1 MILSW
6 RRRRAA
12 RGAGKTRDMAD
23 RNGVAELAIP
33 INFRCPISLDLMK
46 DPVTLSTGITY
57 DRENIERWIESGNN
71 TCPIT
76 NRLITNQDPTPNHAI
91 RKVIQSWCVE
101 NKSYGVD
108 RIPTPRIPVSSV
120 EVAGILGGVEAA
132 VRRGDGGGCLELV
145 GKVKAMAAESER
157 NRRRVVASGAGRA
170 LSETFEAFS
179 DTSTGSSAPM
189 HCQQLDEFVFFEEQR
204 NLGTEEL
211 WFSSPSEGCFSKK
224 SPLLGE
230 ILSTLTLMLPLDE
243 EAKSRLGSFS
253 SLNSMVWF
261 LQNGDLSGRRTAILV
276 MKDVVSLDQEK
287 LDALI
292 KIEGA
297 MEALV
302 KLVREPICVQT
313 TKASL
318 SIVYNMVA
326 SSMPS
331 PNNDVAR
338 KFVDMGL
345 VSLLLETVVGSER
358 GVSEL
363 ALVVLDELCGCDEG
377 REKAYDNALTVPVL
391 VKKILRVSDLATE
404 FSVSVLWKLSKS
416 ERKGEEG
423 GGEGS
428 DVFVVEALQVGAFQK
443 LLLLLQVGCGEETK
457 EKASELLKLLNLF
470 RDKLECIDSM
480 DFKHLKRPF

>member
-6 RRRRAA
+6 RRRRAT
-12 RGAGKTRDMAD
+12 RGAGKTRDTAN

-76 NRLITNQDPTPNHAI
+76 SRLITNQEPIPNHAI
-91 RKVIQSWCVE
+91 RKVIQGWCVE

-132 VRRGDGGGCLELV
+132 VQRGDGGGCLELV
-145 GKVKAMAAESER
+145 GKVKDLATESER

-179 DTSTGSSAPM
+179 DRSTGSSAPM
-189 HCQQLDEFVFFEEQR
+189 HCQQHDEFVFFEEQR

-211 WFSSPSEGCFSKK
+211 RSSEGCSGKN

-261 LQNGDLSGRRTAILV
+261 LKNGDLSGRRTAILV
-276 MKDVVSLDQEK
+276 MKDVVSFDQEK

-292 KIEGA
+292 KVEGA

-326 SSMPS
+326 SMPS

-345 VSLLLETVVGSER
+345 VSLLLETLVDSER
-358 GVSEL
+358 GVSERAL
-363 ALVVLDELCGCDEG
+363 AVLDELCGCDEG
-377 REKAYDNALTVPVL
+377 REKACDNALTVPVL

-416 ERKGEEG
+416 TEKKGEE

-428 DVFVVEALQVGAFQK
+428 DVVVEALQVGAFQK

>member
-12 RGAGKTRDMAD
+12 RGARNIRDTD
-23 RNGVAELAIP
+23 QTGVAHDQLAIP

-57 DRENIERWIESGNN
+57 DRENIEKWIESGNN

-76 NRLITNQDPTPNHAI
+76 NRRITNQEPIPNHAF
-91 RKVIQSWCVE
+91 RKMIQGWCVE
-101 NKSYGVD
+101 NTSHGVD
-108 RIPTPRIPVSSV
+108 RIPTPRVPVSSA
-120 EVAGILGGVEAA
+120 EVAGILDGVEKAA
-132 VRRGDGGGCLELV
+132 RRGDGGACLELV
-145 GKVKAMAAESER
+145 GKVKGLAGESER
-157 NRRRVVASGAGRA
+157 NRRRVVSSGTGRA

-179 DTSTGSSAPM
+179 VYNSIP
-189 HCQQLDEFVFFEEQR
+189 CQKDDEFVFFEAEKR
-204 NLGTEEL
+204 N
-211 WFSSPSEGCFSKK
+211 SEGCFGQN
-224 SPLLGE
+224 SPVLLLGE

-243 EAKSRLGSFS
+243 EAKSRLGTFPC
-253 SLNSMVWF
+253 LNSMVWF
-261 LQNGDLSGRRTAILV
+261 LRNGDLSGRRTAILV
-276 MKDVVSLDQEK
+276 MKDVVSSDRERLNG
-287 LDALI
+287 LV

-302 KLVREPICVQT
+302 KLVREPICLQT

-318 SIVYNMVA
+318 SIVYTLVA
-326 SSMPS
+326 SMPS
-331 PNNDVAR
+331 LSNNNNDVAR
-338 KFVDMGL
+338 SFVDMGL
-345 VSLLLETVVGSER
+345 VSLLLEAMVDSER
-358 GVSEL
+358 GISERAL
-363 ALVVLDELCGCDEG
+363 AVLDGLCVCEQG

-404 FSVSVLWKLSKS
+404 FSVSMLWKLSKG
-416 ERKGEEG
+416 EQKGEE

-428 DVFVVEALQVGAFQK
+428 DVIIEALQVGAFQK